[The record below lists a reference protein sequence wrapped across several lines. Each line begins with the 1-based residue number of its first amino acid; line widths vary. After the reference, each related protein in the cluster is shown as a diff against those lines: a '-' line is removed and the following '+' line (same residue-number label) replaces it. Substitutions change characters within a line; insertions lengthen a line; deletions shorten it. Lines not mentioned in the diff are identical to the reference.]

1 MSEHEFQMDRYRNN
15 PLIHKS
21 RRLSQAETE
30 WVRGFS
36 CEDVRPLIVCRGPVR
51 KEAMD
56 VFREMGM
63 THVGILLSEK
73 DSIVYPGALA
83 PELREIGPEHV
94 HRVEDY
100 TGVTKEQREARMREI
115 VTICQDHGYDS
126 VFAGYGFMAEDADF
140 VRTIERAGLRFIGP
154 GSHTQQAAGKK
165 DEAKRTALEEKVSVT
180 PGVDDLTARTL
191 LHHHPDLEALRKLA
205 AEHELRLPP
214 EAFEGDLADAA
225 EAVLAASYAAGVD
238 LFTIDELCAQCA
250 REVLALFADHPDKR
264 VRLKA
269 IGGGGGKGQRILDP
283 PADDSEAAR
292 RHTAERVAEKA
303 REVLSEVKAT
313 GVGDNKNML
322 LELNIERTRHN
333 EIQLLG
339 NGKWCV
345 ALGGRDCSLQ
355 MHEQKLLEVS
365 VTREGLEEAIAAA
378 QAAERDREAQE
389 LSQDLATLIRMEDE
403 GCRFGRAVGLDSA
416 STFECIVEDDHHYFM
431 EVNTRIQVEHRVSEL
446 CYKLCFDNPDDPT
459 ESFEVDSLVEAMV
472 LCARHGDHLP
482 EPTLVP
488 RFGAAVEA
496 RLNATNHALQPHAG
510 GRIISWSAPC
520 EWEIRDDQGICVNN
534 PDTGV
539 FVHYVLAGAYDSNI
553 ALLVTCGDDRHQSY
567 ARLAESLRA
576 TKLRGLDL
584 ATNLHFHYGLVS
596 WFRGWNV
603 WAKPTTRFV
612 MPYLAQV
619 GLLGEAAREIDVVH
633 AYQRVIS
640 AYRARVRGAED
651 FAAVDEAAQRAFNV
665 KQTLL
670 KRPIDALLANPHV
683 LSGWLARFRDR
694 FTLKDGRLVWTKN
707 PLKLLRDTY
716 HYLNMENW
724 PGAPPAYV
732 IWRHDEELLDEGLAF
747 YEALESHFGAPAFPE
762 SGWPML
768 VERLAD
774 PAPPDGLDEATWQAA
789 RRAHAGH
796 QLGLDVLGILPMIG
810 YETGFYDLRVAEDLS
825 CVIPERLH
833 DPELQA
839 RMLKVLAPPPA
850 TKADEVVAVTGGMFY
865 AQEGP
870 GEPPFVQKGD
880 HFVEGQPLYILEV
893 MKMFNRVA
901 APFSGTVDEVL
912 IPNGEG
918 VIVKKGQA
926 LFKVTPD
933 EKLVEED
940 PKEVVERKL
949 GFTGGLMAAVVGG

>member
-1 MSEHEFQMDRYRNN
+1 MDLYRHN
-15 PLIHKS
+15 PLIHKD
-21 RRLSQAETE
+21 RRLGRAESE
-30 WVRGFS
+30 WTRSFS

-83 PELREIGPEHV
+83 PELRQIAPEHV

-100 TGVTKEQREARMREI
+100 TGATKEQRQARMKEI
-115 VTICQDHGYDS
+115 VEICQTHGYDS
-126 VFAGYGFMAEDADF
+126 VFAGYGFMSEDADF
-140 VRTIERAGLRFIGP
+140 VRTIEQAGLRFIGP

-165 DEAKRTALEEKVSVT
+165 DEAKRTALAEEVSVT
-180 PGVDDLTARTL
+180 PGVDDLTTRTL
-191 LHHHPDLEALRKLA
+191 LRLHPDLEALRKLA
-205 AEHELRLPP
+205 AEHELRLAP
-214 EAFEGDLADAA
+214 EALEGELREAADA
-225 EAVLAASYAAGVD
+225 LLTASYAAGID
-238 LFTIDELCAQCA
+238 LFGVDDVCEQCA
-250 REVLALFADHPDKR
+250 IEVLALFSAHPNKR

-283 PADDSEAAR
+283 PADRSEAA
-292 RHTAERVAEKA
+292 VARARQSAIEKA
-303 REVLSEVKAT
+303 KEVLREVKAT

-322 LELNIERTRHN
+322 LELNIEQTRHN

-365 VTREGLEEAIAAA
+365 VTREGLQDAIASA
-378 QAAERDREAQE
+378 QAADRDREAEE
-389 LSQDLATLIRMEDE
+389 LEKDLATLIKMEEE

-446 CYKLCFDNPDDPT
+446 CYALSFENPDDPS
-459 ESFEVDSLVEAMV
+459 EAFVVDSLVEAMV
-472 LCARHGDHLP
+472 LCKRHRDLLP
-482 EPTLVP
+482 EPKLVP
-488 RFGAAVEA
+488 RFGAGVES
-496 RLNATNHALQPHAG
+496 RLNATNDALQPHAG
-510 GRIISWSAPC
+510 GRIISWSEPID
-520 EWEIRDDQGICVNN
+520 WEIRDDQGICVVN

-567 ARLAESLRA
+567 ARLAEILRA
-576 TKLRGLDL
+576 TKIRGLDL
-584 ATNLHFHYGLVS
+584 ATNLNFHYGLVS

-612 MPYLAQV
+612 MPYLTQV
-619 GLLGEAAREIDVVH
+619 GLLCEAAAKVDVAH
-633 AYQRVIS
+633 AYQQVI
-640 AYRARVRGAED
+640 ADHRAKCRGAED
-651 FAAVDEAAQRAFNV
+651 FAAVDEASRKAFDV

-670 KRPIDALLANPHV
+670 ARPIQALLKNPHV
-683 LSGWLARFRDR
+683 LAGWLALFRDR
-694 FTLKDGRLVWTKN
+694 FELKDGRLRWTKN

-716 HYLNMENW
+716 HFLNMERW

-732 IWRHDEELLDEGLAF
+732 IWRHDEEILDRGLAF
-747 YEALESHFGAPAFPE
+747 YAALESHFGAPAFPD
-762 SGWPML
+762 SAWPML
-768 VERLAD
+768 ADRLAD
-774 PAPPDGLDEATWQAA
+774 PTPPEGLDPAKWHAA

-796 QLGLDVLGILPMIG
+796 QLGLDVLGVVAMIG
-810 YETGFYDLRVAEDLS
+810 YATGFFDLRVDEDLS

-833 DPELQA
+833 DPELTK

-870 GEPPFVQKGD
+870 GSPPFVKEGD
-880 HFVEGQPLYILEV
+880 HFEEGQPLYIIEV
-893 MKMFNRVA
+893 MKMFNRVG
-901 APFSGTVDEVL
+901 APFAGTVDEVL
-912 IPNGEG
+912 IPDGEG
-918 VIVKKGQA
+918 VIVKKGQP

-940 PKEVVERKL
+940 PNEVAARQRA
-949 GFTGGLMAAVVGG
+949 FTTELMSSVG